1 MAGASHAPRLMCL
14 GRGRRLLFKESESV
28 RVRQISA
35 FGKGNYPGEGK
46 YDWRYIPRVNEGTYY
61 VNTTKTSNVS
71 IVYDGR
77 GTKDVGTGFGV
88 RA

>member
-1 MAGASHAPRLMCL
+1 MSREEAPSVI
-14 GRGRRLLFKESESV
+14 RRK
-28 RVRQISA
+28 RKCPRQANSG
-35 FGKGNYPGEGK
+35 FWEGNYPGEGK